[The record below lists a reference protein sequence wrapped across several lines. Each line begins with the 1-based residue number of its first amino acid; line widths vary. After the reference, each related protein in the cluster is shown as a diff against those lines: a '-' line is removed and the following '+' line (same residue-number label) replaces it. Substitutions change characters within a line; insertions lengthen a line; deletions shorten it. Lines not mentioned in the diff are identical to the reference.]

1 MDNNVQQPVQ
11 PAEGKNPMAVA
22 SLVLGIVSCVFSFCG
37 VWLALIGLVGGVI
50 AIVLAVKGRKIQA
63 KKGMATAG
71 LILGI
76 IGTVLC
82 GLLFA
87 CGLCALAALGSA
99 VSSLDA
105 MYY

>member
-1 MDNNVQQPVQ
+1 MDNNVQQPT
-11 PAEGKNPMAVA
+11 GKNPMAIA

-37 VWLALIGLVGGVI
+37 VWLALIGLVCGVV
-50 AIVLAVKGRKIQA
+50 AIVLAVKGRKIVA

-71 LILGI
+71 LVLGI

-87 CGLCALAALGSA
+87 CGLCALAAVGSA
-99 VSSLDA
+99 VSSLESS

>member
-11 PAEGKNPMAVA
+11 GNNPMAVA

-37 VWLALIGLVGGVI
+37 VWLALIGLIAGVV
-50 AIVLAVKGRKIQA
+50 AIVLAVKGRKIPA
-63 KKGMATAG
+63 KKGLATAG
-71 LILGI
+71 LVLGI

-87 CGLCALAALGSA
+87 CGLCALATIGSA
-99 VSSLDA
+99 VSSLES